1 MVQSQQN
8 IFIQFK
14 FDVGGGNILKNMKND
29 IYKKYNLGAVFVT
42 RKESDR
48 QVHDFVF
55 ASLF

>member
-29 IYKKYNLGAVFVT
+29 IYKKYNLGAVLCSVC
-42 RKESDR
+42 S
-48 QVHDFVF
+48 
-55 ASLF
+55 